1 MANDKAVLILICITA
16 LALGALFATLRSAF
30 TLTVRAGLVRLASR
44 KPSLKDRLSVW
55 GPRWNLLRSA
65 LLIFSML
72 MEVLAIGT
80 AWYLLGG
87 RPGQIITALDFA
99 GLFVILLLFTFALEV
114 LPLALSESYA
124 DRLTLV
130 FLPVAVWLAVAL
142 FPLAWPIA
150 RLEERIRDRLI
161 RSSDEHDHPTT
172 EDAIRSLV
180 SIPGATRL
188 EEEEREIIRSVF
200 EFGETVTREIMTPR
214 VDVDGVDGQET
225 VHECVQTLKESHYS
239 RFPVFIEDLDD
250 VQGVVHVKDLL
261 RCLSETDGRQ
271 LVLKL
276 AKPAPFVPETMPIN
290 DLLQLLRSQQAA
302 MAIVVDEYGGMAGLV
317 TIEDIIEE
325 LVGDIQDEYDDEEKY
340 IRRLSDGT
348 AIINARVPV
357 CEANEA
363 LGIHVPE
370 SDEYDSVGGYV
381 FAELGRI
388 PRPGEIVTGPGFRIT
403 VQTADARTV
412 QTLHVQKVTALEGGA
427 AAAS

>member
-1 MANDKAVLILICITA
+1 MANDKVVLILICVLA
-16 LALGALFATLRSAF
+16 VALGALFATLRSAF
-30 TLTVRAGLVRLASR
+30 TLTVRAGLLRLASR
-44 KPSLKDRLSVW
+44 KPSLKDRLVVW

-72 MEVLAIGT
+72 MEVLAIGI
-80 AWYLLGG
+80 AWYMLGG
-87 RPGQIITALDFA
+87 TSGQLVTALDFA

-124 DRLTLV
+124 DRLTLI
-130 FLPVAVWLAVAL
+130 FLPAAIGLAVIL

-150 RLEERIRDRLI
+150 WLEERIRERLI
-161 RSSDEHDHPTT
+161 RISDEDDHPTT

-180 SIPGATRL
+180 SMPGATSL
-188 EEEEREIIRSVF
+188 DEEERDIIRSVF

-225 VHECVQTLKESHYS
+225 VRECVQTLKESHYS

-261 RCLSETDGRQ
+261 RSLSETDGSG

-290 DLLQLLRSQQAA
+290 DLLQLLRSQQSA

-357 CEANEA
+357 YEANEA
-363 LGIHVPE
+363 LGILIPE

-403 VQTADARTV
+403 IQAADARTV
-412 QTLHVQKVTALEGGA
+412 QTLHVQKVTAPERGT
-427 AAAS
+427 ASAS

>member
-1 MANDKAVLILICITA
+1 MADDKALLIVICIAA

-30 TLTVRAGLVRLASR
+30 TLTVRAGLLRLAER
-44 KPSLKDRLSVW
+44 KPALKDRLAVW

-72 MEVLAIGT
+72 MEVLAIGL
-80 AWYLLGG
+80 AWYMLGG
-87 RPGQIITALDFA
+87 TPGQLVTALDFA

-124 DRLTLV
+124 DRLTLI
-130 FLPVAVWLAVAL
+130 FLPVTIWLAVAL
-142 FPLAWPIA
+142 FPLVWPLA
-150 RLEERIRDRLI
+150 RLEEYIRARLL

-180 SIPGATRL
+180 SAPGATSL
-188 EEEEREIIRSVF
+188 DEEERDIIRSVF

-214 VDVDGVDGQET
+214 VDVDGVDAQET
-225 VHECVQTLKESHYS
+225 VRECARIITESHYS
-239 RFPVFIEDLDD
+239 RLPVFSESLDD
-250 VQGVVHVKDLL
+250 VQGIVHVKDIL
-261 RCLSETDGRQ
+261 RSLSETDGSAKVLT
-271 LVLKL
+271 LV
-276 AKPAPFVPETMPIN
+276 KPAPFVPETMPIN
-290 DLLQLLRSQQAA
+290 DLLQLLRSQQSA
-302 MAIVVDEYGGMAGLV
+302 MAVVVDEYGGMAGLV

-357 CEANEA
+357 YEANDA

-388 PRPGEIVTGPGFRIT
+388 PRPGEIVTGPGFRLT
-403 VQTADARTV
+403 VQTADARTL
-412 QTLHVQKVTALEGGA
+412 QTIHVQKVAAPEGGGEKPA
-427 AAAS
+427 